1 MTTTA
6 PSLFQQAIR
15 VYSEDT
21 DAGGV
26 VFHANYLKLFERART
41 EWLRSLS
48 VEQQVLRDR
57 LGAIFVVTDT
67 QVRFHD
73 PARLDDLLDVRV
85 PPVQPLRPLQPVHV
99 RRASMQLAQQARCG
113 TRLVTEGEIRI
124 GCVDQHTFNQHTF
137 KPRRLPAELL
147 ERLP

>member
-1 MTTTA
+1 MTTTD

-15 VYSEDT
+15 VYSEAT

-26 VFHANYLKLFERART
+26 VFHANYLKFFERARA

-48 VEQQVLRDR
+48 VEQQALRNP
-57 LGAIFVVTDT
+57 LGLILVVTDT
-67 QVRFHD
+67 QVRFHS
-73 PARLDDLLDVRV
+73 PARLDDLLDVSV
-85 PPVQPLRPLQPVHV
+85 YPLQPVQSAHPG
-99 RRASMQLAQQARCG
+99 RASMQLAQQARCG
-113 TRLVTEGEIRI
+113 TRLVAEGEIRI

-147 ERLP
+147 EHLP